1 MKDDYIRLRLPK
13 KEKAEFKDAC
23 WWQRESMGEV
33 LRAAAK
39 KYVKQHREKGI
50 R

>member
-1 MKDDYIRLRLPK
+1 MKDTQIILRLPK

-33 LRAAAK
+33 LRDAIKAYIK
-39 KYVKQHREKGI
+39 KHGDKL
-50 R
+50 